1 MARES
6 ITSYSLKGH
15 FGRDYCIM
23 DTRLQDQATT
33 AGESGSVEK
42 ALHDQP
48 GLYPVCPRTFWYVNR
63 QSMINYKRRNEIGV
77 GVATQ

>member
-1 MARES
+1 MVGEP
-6 ITSYSLKGH
+6 ITSYSSRGH
-15 FGRDYCIM
+15 FGRDYYNGHS
-23 DTRLQDQATT
+23 ATT